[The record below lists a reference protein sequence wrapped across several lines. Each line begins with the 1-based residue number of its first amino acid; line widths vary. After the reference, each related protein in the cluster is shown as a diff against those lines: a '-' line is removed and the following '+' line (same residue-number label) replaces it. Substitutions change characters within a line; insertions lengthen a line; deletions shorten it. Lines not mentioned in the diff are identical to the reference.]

1 MKERV
6 FGLDMVRMLAIILVM
21 VLHSITLGHTFT
33 STFGTME
40 FLFLYVRQLASAC
53 VPLFMILT
61 GFLQRN
67 KKFNASYYFGIIPV
81 FLSYFAISV
90 ICICTYEFQKMPVPE
105 FWESVVKIFDFSAN
119 GYAWYFE
126 MYVGLF
132 LLTPFLN
139 LIYGGVKTRGGKL
152 GLVATFAF
160 LTLLPDTVVGF
171 SPYYDGNGGTIALNI
186 IPDFF
191 KSMYPVTYYFIG
203 CFISEYRPRLS
214 AWKKITF
221 LITAPLVPSLIV
233 ACFSID
239 RGDYAW
245 YLFNG
250 NQTLTVC
257 ITAVAIFLA
266 FYDIDI
272 KFKAVRLPVQ
282 LVSVCSF
289 EMYLMSY
296 LADKYVYS
304 LSELSNKYNIVVT
317 FAIVFVSSFVMAGML
332 KMLLTPICSKLKKLY
347 KKITKN
353 SLAEF

>member
-6 FGLDMVRMLAIILVM
+6 FGLDMVRMIAIILVIA
-21 VLHSITLGHTFT
+21 LHSITLGHTFT
-33 STFGTME
+33 AAFGTME
-40 FLFLYVRQLASAC
+40 FLFLYARHLASAC

-81 FLSYFAISV
+81 FLSYFVISV
-90 ICICTYEFQKMPVPE
+90 ICICTYEFQKMPEPE
-105 FWESVVKIFDFSAN
+105 FWESAVKIFDFSAN

-132 LLTPFLN
+132 LLIPFLN

-152 GLVATFAF
+152 GLIATLAF

-191 KSMYPVTYYFIG
+191 KSMYPVTYYFVG
-203 CFISEYRPRLS
+203 CFISEYRPRLHVL
-214 AWKKITF
+214 KKIAF
-221 LITAPLVPSLIV
+221 LIFAPLVPSLIV
-233 ACFSID
+233 AYFSVG
-239 RGDYAW
+239 RGAYAW

-257 ITAVAIFLA
+257 ITAVAVFLA
-266 FYDIDI
+266 FYDINI
-272 KFKAVRLPVQ
+272 RFTAVRLPVQ
-282 LVSVCSF
+282 LISACSF

-304 LSELSNKYNIVVT
+304 LSELSNKYNIVAT
-317 FAIVFVSSFVMAGML
+317 FAIVLVSSFIMAGMVKL
-332 KMLLTPICSKLKKLY
+332 PLTPICSWLKKLY
-347 KKITKN
+347 RKITKN
-353 SLAEF
+353 SLAEL